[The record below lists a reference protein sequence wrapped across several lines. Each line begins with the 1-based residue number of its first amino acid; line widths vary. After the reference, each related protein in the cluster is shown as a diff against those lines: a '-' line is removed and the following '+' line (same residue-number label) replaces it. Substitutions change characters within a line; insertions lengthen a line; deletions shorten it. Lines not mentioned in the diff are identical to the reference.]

1 MFSPHN
7 KYEYQKVKPTY
18 KPKQETYTQE
28 VYEDVEDIEKDEGW
42 YMSEKLWRSL
52 CDSMTDGEPF
62 NIEGIKTGI
71 MWGLKYFE
79 CTSFKIN
86 IDRDVVYKLEKIM
99 SISYNNF
106 KVKIRMEHKGKY
118 ISEQLQKTA
127 IVKIGEMEHEAK
139 NWNELL
145 YVLRP
150 IFELALKEFN
160 ESEN

>member
-1 MFSPHN
+1 M
-7 KYEYQKVKPTY
+7 
-18 KPKQETYTQE
+18 
-28 VYEDVEDIEKDEGW
+28 EDKDKIENVMG
-42 YMSEKLWRSL
+42 
-52 CDSMTDGEPF
+52 
-62 NIEGIKTGI
+62 
-71 MWGLKYFE
+71 
-79 CTSFKIN
+79 
-86 IDRDVVYKLEKIM
+86 LEKIM

-150 IFELALKEFN
+150 IFELALKEFD
-160 ESEN
+160 ENNPK

>member
-1 MFSPHN
+1 MFSVHN
-7 KYEYQKVKPTY
+7 KYEYQKVSPTY

-42 YMSEKLWRSL
+42 YMSEKLWGIL
-52 CDSMTDGEPF
+52 CHKITDGYTF
-62 NIEGIKTGI
+62 NIEGIDTGI
-71 MWGLKYFE
+71 KWGLKYFE
-79 CTSFKIN
+79 CTSFKVNLDKN
-86 IDRDVVYKLEKIM
+86 IDFRLTKTVL
-99 SISYNNF
+99 SYNNF
-106 KVKIRMEHKGKY
+106 KVEIRIRYEGKH
-118 ISEQLQKTA
+118 ICEQLQKTA
-127 IVKIGEMEHEAK
+127 IVKIGKMEHEAK